1 MGFKDLISGS
11 SHVCHLDL
19 SLNILPGYGEN
30 SGVAPRN
37 SGRANSSMDEFAQKL
52 HHFSG
57 GRAFAS
63 QVPVRVTLARGF
75 DDLRTRSP
83 RETVDEEPIGIDTGL
98 RQTAHVLVV

>member
-1 MGFKDLISGS
+1 MPRQRKESQVPAKIEPELARISSGFD
-11 SHVCHLDL
+11 
-19 SLNILPGYGEN
+19 
-30 SGVAPRN
+30 VAPRN

>member
-1 MGFKDLISGS
+1 MPRQRKESQVPAKIEPELARISSGFD
-11 SHVCHLDL
+11 
-19 SLNILPGYGEN
+19 
-30 SGVAPRN
+30 VAPRN

-57 GRAFAS
+57 GRAFA
-63 QVPVRVTLARGF
+63 LARGF

-98 RQTAHVLVV
+98 CQTAHVLVV